1 MYNWSFPILI
11 ATYLTSKIMV
21 YVSWNVDLRLV
32 HVSEFV
38 GEVVWFDNVDS
49 VINTKREHQKRLDQ
63 HSFGINIQFH
73 SFS

>member
-1 MYNWSFPILI
+1 M
-11 ATYLTSKIMV
+11 